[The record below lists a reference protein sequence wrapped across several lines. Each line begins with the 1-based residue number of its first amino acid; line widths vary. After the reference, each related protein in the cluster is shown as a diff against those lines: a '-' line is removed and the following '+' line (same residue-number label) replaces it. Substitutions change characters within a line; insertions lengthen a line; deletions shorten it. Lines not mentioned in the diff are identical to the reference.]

1 MLEDFTVGKYRY
13 EVYSTGRLITW
24 LRIDTEN
31 TAAPID
37 SRSLKPTARRR
48 EVIAAFNA

>member
-1 MLEDFTVGKYRY
+1 MLDDFTVGKYRY

-24 LRIDTEN
+24 LRINTEN
-31 TAAPID
+31 TAAPIE
-37 SRSLKPTARRR
+37 SMCLKPTARRR

>member
-1 MLEDFTVGKYRY
+1 MLDDFIVGKYRY
-13 EVYSTGRLITW
+13 EIFSTGRLITW

-31 TAAPID
+31 AAAPIE
-37 SRSLKPTARRR
+37 SRRLKPTARRR

>member
-1 MLEDFTVGKYRY
+1 MLDDFPVGKYRY
-13 EVYSTGRLITW
+13 EIFTTGRLITW

-31 TAAPID
+31 TAAPIE
-37 SRSLKPTARRR
+37 SRRLKPTARRR

>member
-1 MLEDFTVGKYRY
+1 MLDEFTSGKYRY
-13 EVYSTGRLITW
+13 EIYSTGRLITW

-31 TAAPID
+31 ATAPIE
-37 SRSLKPTARRR
+37 SRCLKPTARRC

>member
-1 MLEDFTVGKYRY
+1 MLDDFTVGKYRY
-13 EVYSTGRLITW
+13 EIFTTGRLITW

-31 TAAPID
+31 AAAPIE

>member
-1 MLEDFTVGKYRY
+1 MLDDFTVGKYRY

-24 LRIDTEN
+24 LRIDIEN
-31 TAAPID
+31 TAAPIE
-37 SRSLKPTARRR
+37 SRCLKPTARRR